1 MIHSDRFK
9 AVLYTNVIFV
19 DYSTPHLSKINP
31 EIPYKRETPTRKCKV
46 LVANKNLQI
55 LPMVENQF
63 SVKCTV

>member
-31 EIPYKRETPTRKCKV
+31 EIPYKRETPT
-46 LVANKNLQI
+46 
-55 LPMVENQF
+55 
-63 SVKCTV
+63 